1 MHFHRRGPNCAGH
14 RGGNVFC
21 SFPFQ
26 WRDFTWVSLF
36 NAFFRGHPSC
46 TCGVLMNPNFTQLG
60 NISALIFRS
69 YRILLFLTLVLQIE
83 VTHCIQR
90 TDNILVIGPNF
101 EPFRTIWNHFESAL
115 WKVVMFLFVS
125 FQLCGIL
132 GRKVRL
138 NRRFKRR

>member
-26 WRDFTWVSLF
+26 WRDFTWVSFF

-69 YRILLFLTLVLQIE
+69 YRILSFLTL
-83 VTHCIQR
+83 
-90 TDNILVIGPNF
+90 DF
-101 EPFRTIWNHFESAL
+101 
-115 WKVVMFLFVS
+115 S
-125 FQLCGIL
+125 FAD
-132 GRKVRL
+132 
-138 NRRFKRR
+138 